1 MDAPSE
7 ILHFYATG
15 NEFTRLSR
23 GIGPLEHQRTWEI
36 LLKHVPE
43 TPAFIADVGGAH
55 GVYAFWLAALGHQVH
70 LLDLSPDHIK
80 AAQNLADA
88 EGVPALV
95 SIQVGDAR
103 ALPFAHA
110 SMDMVLL
117 QGPLY
122 HLMDQNDRHQV
133 LTEAFRVLK
142 TGGKVLACGIT
153 HTASLMVGI
162 HREWLWDLDYFEM
175 VQQEVT
181 TGLHHKPESWPNL
194 FMDAFFHHPEHMKAE
209 LEQAGFQVQE
219 MLGIEGPAWAI
230 SDFETGWSDGARR
243 ARILETARLVAKDPI
258 LSPHFVA
265 VGIKP

>member
-1 MDAPSE
+1 MNAPYE
-7 ILHFYATG
+7 IRDFYATG
-15 NEFTRLSR
+15 NEFARLSK
-23 GIGPLEHQRTWEI
+23 GIGPLEHYRTREI
-36 LLKHVPE
+36 LLRHAPE
-43 TPAFIADVGGAH
+43 CPSVLADVGGAH

-70 LLDLSPDHIK
+70 LLDLSPEHIE
-80 AAQNLADA
+80 AARKLANA
-88 EGVPALV
+88 EGVPALA

-103 ALPFAHA
+103 ALPFD
-110 SMDMVLL
+110 SGSLNMVLL

-122 HLMDQNDRHQV
+122 HLMEQSDRDQV

-175 VQQEVT
+175 VKQEVQ
-181 TGLHHKPESWPNL
+181 TGLHLKPESWPNL
-194 FMDAFFHHPEHMKAE
+194 FMNAFFHHPEHMKAE

-230 SDFETGWSDGARR
+230 SDFEMAWQDHGKRT
-243 ARILETARLVAKDPI
+243 RILETAHLVEKDPI
-258 LSPHFVA
+258 LSPHFVV